1 MSLISVSGRL
11 ACLFLPLQREP
22 LLMKTAPNVLPPV
35 LTSRRLHWRRNWVA
49 LLLGCGVALHGLP
62 ALAARA
68 AEEVT
73 QLLEQGKAELAAKQ
87 ADSHLQQNPG
97 DVEMRFL
104 RGVIA
109 TEQKQNAQAIKIFSA
124 LTREYP
130 HMPEPYNN
138 LAVLY
143 AADGQE
149 RKAAEA
155 LEQAI
160 RTNPSYSTAHENL
173 GDLYARMASEAYSK
187 ALQLDGSRQDIRP
200 KLALITQIVPGASNQ
215 GKTVVAYAGSVVAPA
230 AAKAPAK
237 AEVAAERKPEPKPEA
252 KPEAPQPPKAQPAAK
267 PEPVAVAKAEPVPA
281 AKPATPA
288 PTSVSAP
295 VSIPVATS
303 VAPAPVVATPA
314 AATAQ
319 PVASAKAKDEPAAKP
334 AAMAEAKPA
343 ARQSAVADVERAVH
357 AWASAWEKKDMTAY
371 LDAYSDKFQPTG
383 GGNLAAWKEE
393 RRARIVGKQAIDV
406 KVQNLQVGIDG
417 DQATAKFRQY
427 YAAGSLKTVT
437 RKTLS
442 LRHEKGQW
450 HIVREATGG

>member
-1 MSLISVSGRL
+1 
-11 ACLFLPLQREP
+11 
-22 LLMKTAPNVLPPV
+22 MKTAPNVLLPV
-35 LTSRRLHWRRNWVA
+35 HTNRRLHWHRNWVA
-49 LLLGCGVALHGLP
+49 LLLGCGVALHSLP

-68 AEEVT
+68 VEEVT
-73 QLLEQGKAELAAKQ
+73 QLLEQGKADLAAKQ
-87 ADSHLQQNPG
+87 ADSHLQLNPG
-97 DVEMRFL
+97 NVEMRFL

-200 KLALITQIVPGASNQ
+200 KLALITQIVPGAASR
-215 GKTVVAYAGSVVAPA
+215 GKTVVADAGSAAAPV

-237 AEVAAERKPEPKPEA
+237 AEVAPERKPEPKPEA
-252 KPEAPQPPKAQPAAK
+252 KPEPQQPPKPQPAVK
-267 PEPVAVAKAEPVPA
+267 PEPVVMAKAEPAPV
-281 AKPATPA
+281 AKPAAPA
-288 PTSVSAP
+288 PTPVAAPAPAPVPVPVPVASVSAP
-295 VSIPVATS
+295 VSTPV
-303 VAPAPVVATPA
+303 PAP
-314 AATAQ
+314 AQ
-319 PVASAKAKDEPAAKP
+319 PVASAKPKDEPATRP
-334 AAMAEAKPA
+334 AAVAEAKPA
-343 ARQSAVADVERAVH
+343 ARPSVVADVERAVH

-371 LDAYSDKFQPTG
+371 LDAYSDKFQPAG
-383 GGNLAAWKEE
+383 GGSLAAWKEE

-406 KVQNLQVGIDG
+406 KVQNLQVSVDG
-417 DQATAKFRQY
+417 EQATARFRQY
-427 YAAGSLKTVT
+427 YAAGLLKSTT
-437 RKTLS
+437 RKTLT

>member
-1 MSLISVSGRL
+1 MSLISVSGSL
-11 ACLFLPLQREP
+11 ACLFQPLQREP
-22 LLMKTAPNVLPPV
+22 LLMKTAPHVLPPV
-35 LTSRRLHWRRNWVA
+35 QPNRRLYWNRNWAV

-73 QLLEQGKAELAAKQ
+73 QLLEQGKADLAAKQ
-87 ADSHLQQNPG
+87 ADSHLQQNPA

-130 HMPEPYNN
+130 NMPEPYNN

-200 KLALITQIVPGASNQ
+200 KLALITQIVPGTASR
-215 GKTVVAYAGSVVAPA
+215 GKTVVADAGSVTAPSA
-230 AAKAPAK
+230 VKAPAK
-237 AEVAAERKPEPKPEA
+237 AEIAPERKPEPKPEA
-252 KPEAPQPPKAQPAAK
+252 KPEPLQPPKPQPVTKPEPVVLAKAESAPVAKPAAPAPAPVAAPVAPAPAPVAPAPAPAQPAAS
-267 PEPVAVAKAEPVPA
+267 
-281 AKPATPA
+281 AKP
-288 PTSVSAP
+288 
-295 VSIPVATS
+295 
-303 VAPAPVVATPA
+303 
-314 AATAQ
+314 
-319 PVASAKAKDEPAAKP
+319 KDEPAAKP
-334 AAMAEAKPA
+334 AAAAEAKPA
-343 ARQSAVADVERAVH
+343 ARQSVVAEVESAVH
-357 AWASAWEKKDMTAY
+357 AWAAAWEKKDMTAY
-371 LDAYSDKFQPTG
+371 LDAYSDKFQPAG
-383 GGNLAAWKEE
+383 GGSLATWKEE
-393 RRARIVGKQAIDV
+393 RRARIVGKQSIDV
-406 KVQNLQVGIDG
+406 KVQNLQVSLDG

-427 YAAGSLKTVT
+427 YAAGSLKTTT